1 MQAKEVLEFWFERHG
16 PDDWFGGDGDFDDA
30 CREALSGVHA
40 KAVRAE
46 LWAWRETPEG
56 RLAEII
62 LLDQLSRQL
71 YRGQP
76 QAFSSDTMAVSLAQ
90 EIVYRGLD
98 EGFTEH
104 QKLFV
109 YMPFQ
114 HAESLPIQE
123 EAVRL
128 FRSLGNDD
136 LLQYALDH
144 RDVIVRF
151 GRFPKRNAALGRAS
165 TPEEEAYIAERS
177 ESVF

>member
-1 MQAKEVLEFWFERHG
+1 MQPKDVLDFWFEQYG
-16 PDDWFGGDGDFDDA
+16 PDDWFGGDRAFDRA
-30 CREALSGVHA
+30 CHEALSEVHA

-46 LWAWRETPEG
+46 LWTWRETPEG

-76 QAFSSDTMAVSLAQ
+76 QAFASDTMAVSLAQ

-98 EGFTEH
+98 TGFDAH
-104 QKLFV
+104 QRLFA

-114 HAESLPIQE
+114 HAESLVIQE
-123 EAVRL
+123 ESVRL
-128 FRSLGNDD
+128 FKSLDNED
-136 LLQYALDH
+136 LLKYALDH
-144 RDVIVRF
+144 RDVIARF
-151 GRFPKRNAALGRAS
+151 GRFPKRNAALGRVS